1 FDIEIKDKKGEE
13 NLVADHL
20 SRLENP
26 DLRVFTEEETA
37 DEFLNEHLMMLK
49 AKPNDDE
56 PCEILEVLGHYHSR
70 PTEDITV
77 PRLLEE
83 REDTN
88 QSSLPQIA
96 PLEASQM
103 VSSVKLPILKKGGY
117 ILWTM
122 KMEQYLAHTDYAI
135 WDVILNDE
143 HLVRFHGIKDAK
155 TLWVAIKT
163 RFGGNVESKKMQKNV
178 LKQHFVTFSVSNLEG
193 LEKGYDRFQRLRS
206 VLEIHEADVSTEDE
220 NKKFLRSLPSAWS
233 NISLIMRNK
242 PDIDNLDI
250 YDLTTKNPGNI
261 GRDAGNAGYRGRDNG
276 KRPPKEEYEK
286 ASVVQDGLGTCD
298 WSYQLEEEAIDFALN
313 AFTSNPLSSS
323 SSNYEEEVTKTVF
336 DNRSSN
342 KENSLANDR
351 FKKGKGFHAV
361 PPHLT
366 GNYMPP
372 KPDLLIEYR
381 LNTQKYFQRK
391 R

>member
-1 FDIEIKDKKGEE
+1 VFAESTSSTIEL
-13 NLVADHL
+13 N
-20 SRLENP
+20 
-26 DLRVFTEEETA
+26 TA
-37 DEFLNEHLMMLK
+37 YSVST
-49 AKPNDDE
+49 AT
-56 PCEILEVLGHYHSR
+56 CHSSQAQ
-70 PTEDITV
+70 EQIDQDN
-77 PRLLEE
+77 LEE
-83 REDTN
+83 IDLKWQVAMLSMR
-88 QSSLPQIA
+88 
-96 PLEASQM
+96 
-103 VSSVKLPILKKGGY
+103 VK
-117 ILWTM
+117 
-122 KMEQYLAHTDYAI
+122 
-135 WDVILNDE
+135 
-143 HLVRFHGIKDAK
+143 RFYK
-155 TLWVAIKT
+155 KT
-163 RFGGNVESKKMQKNV
+163 RRK
-178 LKQHFVTFSVSNLEG
+178 LE
-193 LEKGYDRFQRLRS
+193 
-206 VLEIHEADVSTEDE
+206 
-220 NKKFLRSLPSAWS
+220 
-233 NISLIMRNK
+233 
-242 PDIDNLDI
+242 
-250 YDLTTKNPGNI
+250 TTKNPGNI